1 MKGSLAMRKTLKRLL
16 SAVLFVAMA
25 LSLVVGVSTAG
36 QAATYPI
43 DIGYAATSGG
53 ACDGWFYSLGYGGY
67 ITSSN
72 VSSSNINYRL
82 NLVTAFG
89 DTSNYASKPAYFE
102 IFNQNVEG
110 YLAGTMR
117 PLSAPAYIYM
127 QGYNYGTS
135 SLVYSHNQANTTVIN
150 GKNYSDSAP
159 YTGTGSSVGTIYKS
173 ATTDDLVALSSG
185 NLTFINIL
193 LDHRATSGNLD
204 AVFQTGGT
212 LTFSNSTAQ
221 VATQGSGIH
230 VQGTGIVDKI
240 ENSTVKNTGTSAAS
254 TNNKNSAL
262 LVGMGG
268 NYTSKVGTVNTITNS
283 AFSSVNGYG
292 IWNRGTIGTIS
303 GSTSVTSTVNDAVY
317 VSDSGVITS
326 ITGGTFTGGSSGN
339 GLFLSNGG
347 TVGTVSGGVFSSTGA
362 NAGINI
368 ASGSTLNTIS
378 GGTING
384 ITVSGTLGSI
394 TGGTFDFTSYKSS
407 YNTIKNSVA
416 SGKVARLDSQSG
428 GGKFTVVN
436 NSGITSGTYMSAP
449 SCADGYSA
457 TQGTTA
463 INGETF
469 TTYTVGVANI
479 PVQSVE
485 ITPSVVNMT
494 IGETC
499 DITVTITPSNAT
511 DQTVT
516 WHTSNGG
523 VATIWNRTIT
533 ANGEGAAV
541 LTATV
546 DGKTAQVTVNVA
558 KPDTRIDVSE
568 YKASGTYP
576 EMSGKLFAGWF
587 ADEDYTEP
595 YLETTGLAY
604 AKFVD
609 AGVLVVRGQLS
620 AGTTS
625 ASASTNL
632 RLITTVDSD
641 MYSRVGFRITYEGN
655 SVNVETGTVYS
666 SISATDGG
674 LTVSYLPTDICASSK
689 YFMTYVLANVP
700 SAAFSKTISVVPYWR
715 TVDNTLVFGQQS
727 DIVIADQVPD
737 PVIDVESVTLSASTL
752 DMTAGDTST
761 LTATVSPSNATDK
774 TVTWSSSA
782 PAVASVSGGTVTA
795 LSAGQTV
802 ITATAGGKSAT
813 CTVTVTNAT
822 VDSDYI
828 AYMKRTYPNY
838 VESTKGLDITFKEDL
853 VGICYSTWHDYASL
867 YNTGTIYNVTEIL
880 AGNKVFGPYPLY
892 HYWAQPALG
901 YYSSSNTSVI
911 RTHMT
916 QLANAGVDF
925 IILDNTNASYS
936 IVDSPINS
944 STTETYWTSV
954 MASSAKAVLD
964 TCVQMRS
971 EGLKTPYIVFWNRN
985 TDDEAWTIVGKAY
998 SQFINKAEY
1007 KDLFVYLVND
1017 TSGKALPLVLGTGST
1032 TSTQGSSEANIPSLY
1047 NNMFTYR
1054 TMWGLQTV
1062 RQSTD
1067 WSYLLKNNNQPRRGA
1082 YDSVSGKTF
1091 YEQMPVAPAMQQAYM
1106 SNANTTYPNA
1116 IGRQNG
1122 ATFHTQW
1129 QNAFNVRPKIVVLA
1143 WWNEWVAQN
1152 YGSTSSPTFT
1162 DNYNREYSR
1171 DIEPMSG
1178 GHGAKYY
1185 NMMKQY
1191 IAAYKAHG
1199 TCPNLTESNVSAT
1212 IS

>member
-102 IFNQNVEG
+102 ILNQNVEG

-135 SLVYSHNQANTTVIN
+135 SLVYSHDQNNTTVIN
-150 GKNYSDSAP
+150 GKSYSDSAP

-173 ATTDDLVALSSG
+173 ATTNDLVILSSG
-185 NLTFINIL
+185 DLTFINIL

-204 AVFQTGGT
+204 AIYQTAGT

-262 LVGMGG
+262 LVGSGG
-268 NYTSKVGTVNTITNS
+268 STAKAGTVNTISNT

-394 TGGTFDFTSYKSS
+394 TGGTFDFTSYTAST
-407 YNTIKNSVA
+407 YNTIKDCIA
-416 SGKVARLDSQSG
+416 SGKVARLDSTSG
-428 GGKFTVVN
+428 SGKYTVVDN
-436 NSGITSGTYMSAP
+436 GGITSGTYMSAP
-449 SCADGYSA
+449 SCASGYAA
-457 TQGTTA
+457 TQATTV
-463 INGETF
+463 INGTSF
-469 TTYTVGVANI
+469 TTYTVGVET
-479 PVQSVE
+479 VDVSSVTLNE
-485 ITPSVVNMT
+485 TTLNLTVGDSFTLIATVN
-494 IGETC
+494 
-499 DITVTITPSNAT
+499 PSNAT
-511 DQTVT
+511 NGTVT
-516 WHTSNGG
+516 WSSNASGVASVSGG
-523 VATIWNRTIT
+523 VVSAVAEGQATIT
-533 ANGEGAAV
+533 A
-541 LTATV
+541 TAG
-546 DGKTAQVTVNVA
+546 GKSATCTVTVS
-558 KPDTRIDVSE
+558 KPDTRLDVSE
-568 YKASGTYP
+568 YKETGTCPTASG
-576 EMSGKLFAGWF
+576 KVFAGWF

-838 VESTKGLDITFKEDL
+838 VESTQGLDITFKEDL

-880 AGNKVFGPYPLY
+880 AGSKVFGPYPLY

-925 IILDNTNASYS
+925 IILDNTNASSS
-936 IVDSPINS
+936 IIDAQINS

-954 MASSAKAVLD
+954 MTSSAKAVLD

-985 TDDEAWTIVGKAY
+985 TDDEAWTIVGKVY

-1067 WSYLLKNNNQPRRGA
+1067 WSYLLKDNNQPRRGA

-1106 SNANTTYPNA
+1106 SNGNTTYPNA

-1152 YGSTSSPTFT
+1152 YGTTSSPTFT
-1162 DNYNREYSR
+1162 DNYNQEYSR

>member
-262 LVGMGG
+262 LVGSGG
-268 NYTSKVGTVNTITNS
+268 STAKAGTVNTISNT

-394 TGGTFDFTSYKSS
+394 TGGTFDFTSYTAST
-407 YNTIKNSVA
+407 YNTIKDCIA
-416 SGKVARLDSQSG
+416 SGKVARLDSTSG
-428 GGKFTVVN
+428 SGKYTVVDN
-436 NSGITSGTYMSAP
+436 GGITSGTYMSAP
-449 SCADGYSA
+449 SCASGYAA
-457 TQGTTA
+457 TQATTV
-463 INGETF
+463 INGTSF
-469 TTYTVGVANI
+469 TTYTVGVET
-479 PVQSVE
+479 VDVSSVTLNE
-485 ITPSVVNMT
+485 TTLNLTVGDSFTLIATVN
-494 IGETC
+494 
-499 DITVTITPSNAT
+499 PSNAT
-511 DQTVT
+511 NGTVT
-516 WHTSNGG
+516 WSSNASGVASVSGG
-523 VATIWNRTIT
+523 VVSAVAEGQATIT
-533 ANGEGAAV
+533 A
-541 LTATV
+541 TAG
-546 DGKTAQVTVNVA
+546 GKSATCTVTVS
-558 KPDTRIDVSE
+558 KPDTRLDVSE
-568 YKASGTYP
+568 YKETGTCP
-576 EMSGKLFAGWF
+576 TVSGKVFAGWF

-689 YFMTYVLANVP
+689 YFMTYVLANIP

-880 AGNKVFGPYPLY
+880 AGSKVFGPYPLY

-1152 YGSTSSPTFT
+1152 YGTTSSPTFT

>member
-1 MKGSLAMRKTLKRLL
+1 MKNGFKRLL
-16 SAVLFVAMA
+16 ATVLFFAMVLSLSVGLA
-25 LSLVVGVSTAG
+25 LSGS
-36 QAATYPI
+36 AATYPI
-43 DIGYAATSGG
+43 DIGYAASSGG
-53 ACDGWFYSLGYGGY
+53 ACDGWIYELGLGSYV
-67 ITSSN
+67 TSSN
-72 VSSSNINYRL
+72 VSSSYTNYRI

-89 DTSNYASKPAYFE
+89 DSSALASKTAYFE
-102 IFNQNVEG
+102 KFNQNVEG
-110 YLAGTMR
+110 YTTGTMR
-117 PLSAPAYIYM
+117 PLAAPAYIYL
-127 QGYNYGTS
+127 QGYNYGTA
-135 SLVYSHNQANTTVIN
+135 SLVYSHNQANTTIIN

-221 VATQGSGIH
+221 VATLGAGLH
-230 VQGTGIVDKI
+230 VQGTGVIDKI
-240 ENSTVKNTGTSAAS
+240 ENSTVKNTNTAAA
-254 TNNKNSAL
+254 TANNKNTAL

-283 AFSSVNGYG
+283 AFSSVTGYG
-292 IWNRGTIGTIS
+292 IWTRGTIGTI
-303 GSTSVTSTVNDAVY
+303 GGNTTVTSTGSDAVW
-317 VSDSGVITS
+317 VANSGVINTISGGTFTGGTAGNGLWISDGGTVGTISGGTFSSTGTAGLKVDTNSKINS
-326 ITGGTFTGGSSGN
+326 ITGGTFN
-339 GLFLSNGG
+339 GVIVN
-347 TVGTVSGGVFSSTGA
+347 
-362 NAGINI
+362 
-368 ASGSTLNTIS
+368 
-378 GGTING
+378 GTID
-384 ITVSGTLGSI
+384 SI
-394 TGGTFDFTSYKSS
+394 SGGTFDFTSYKSS

-457 TQGTTA
+457 TQGTTS

-469 TTYTVGVANI
+469 TIYTVGVANI

-494 IGETC
+494 VGDTY

-511 DQTVT
+511 NQTVT
-516 WHTSNGG
+516 WQTSNGG
-523 VATIWNRTIT
+523 VATVWNRTIT
-533 ANGEGAAV
+533 ANGEGTAV

-587 ADEDYTEP
+587 ADEALTEP
-595 YLETTGLAY
+595 YTEETGLAY

-609 AGVLVVRGQLS
+609 EGVLVVKGQLS
-620 AGTTS
+620 AGATT
-625 ASASTNL
+625 ASSSVNL

-641 MYSRVGFRITYEGN
+641 MYSRVGFRITYNGKT
-655 SVNVETGTVYS
+655 VNVDTRRVYS
-666 SISATDGG
+666 AISAKNGD
-674 LTVSYLPTDICASSK
+674 LTVTYSPTDICASSK
-689 YFMTYVLANVP
+689 YFMTFVLSNVP
-700 SAAFSKTISVVPYWR
+700 SAAYSKTITVVPYWR
-715 TVDNTLVFGQQS
+715 TLDNTLVFGAQS
-727 DIVIADQVPD
+727 DIVIANQLSE
-737 PVIDVESVTLSASTL
+737 PVIPVESVTVTPNTVN
-752 DMTAGDTST
+752 MTVGETADVTVTINPSNATNTTVTWQTSNGGVATVWNRTITANGAGTAV
-761 LTATVSPSNATDK
+761 LTATVDG
-774 TVTWSSSA
+774 VE
-782 PAVASVSGGTVTA
+782 
-795 LSAGQTV
+795 
-802 ITATAGGKSAT
+802 AT
-813 CTVTVTNAT
+813 CTVNVTAAT
-822 VDSDYI
+822 EDSDYI
-828 AYMKRTYPNY
+828 KYMKRKYPNY
-838 VESTKGLDITFKEDL
+838 VESTVGLDITFKEDL
-853 VGICYSTWHDYASL
+853 VGICYSTWHDYASV
-867 YNTGTIYNVTEIL
+867 YNAGTYYNATEIL
-880 AGNKVFGPYPLY
+880 ASTKVFGPYPLY
-892 HYWAQPALG
+892 HYWAKPALG
-901 YYSSSNTSVI
+901 YYSSSDSSVI

-925 IILDNTNASYS
+925 IIIDNTNASLS
-936 IVDSPINS
+936 IIDAAINS
-944 STTETYWTSV
+944 SVSSQTYWQSVITSSV
-954 MASSAKAVLD
+954 TALLD

-971 EGLKTPYIVFWNRN
+971 EGLKTPYVVFWNKN
-985 TDDEAWTIVGKAY
+985 TDSENWEIFGRIR
-998 SQFINKAEY
+998 SQFLTKDKY

-1017 TSGKALPLVLGTGST
+1017 NNGLAKPLVLGTGST
-1032 TSTQGSSEANIPSLY
+1032 TSTQGTAEASVPSYYDAYL
-1047 NNMFTYR
+1047 TYR

-1062 RQSTD
+1062 RATTD
-1067 WSYLLKNNNQPRRGA
+1067 WSYILKNNNQPRRGET
-1082 YDSVSGKTF
+1082 DSTTGKTY
-1091 YEQMPVAPAMQQAYM
+1091 YEQMPVAPAMQQTYM
-1106 SNANTTYPNA
+1106 TATGTA
-1116 IGRQNG
+1116 TGRKNG

-1162 DNYNREYSR
+1162 DNYNQEYSR

-1191 IAAYKAHG
+1191 IAAYKAHEN
-1199 TCPNLTESNVSAT
+1199 CPNLTESNVSST

>member
-16 SAVLFVAMA
+16 SAGLFVAMA

-89 DTSNYASKPAYFE
+89 DTSNYASKSAYFE
-102 IFNQNVEG
+102 ILNQNVEG

-135 SLVYSHNQANTTVIN
+135 SLVYSHDQNNTTVIN
-150 GKNYSDSAP
+150 GKSYSDSAP

-173 ATTDDLVALSSG
+173 ATTNDLVILSSG
-185 NLTFINIL
+185 DLTFINIL

-204 AVFQTGGT
+204 AIYQTAGT

-262 LVGMGG
+262 LVGSGG
-268 NYTSKVGTVNTITNS
+268 STAKAGTVNTISNT

-394 TGGTFDFTSYKSS
+394 TGGTFDFTSYTAST
-407 YNTIKNSVA
+407 YNTIKDCIA
-416 SGKVARLDSQSG
+416 SGKVARLDSTSG
-428 GGKFTVVN
+428 SGKYTVVDN
-436 NSGITSGTYMSAP
+436 GGITSGTYMSAP
-449 SCADGYSA
+449 SCASGYAA
-457 TQGTTA
+457 TQATTV
-463 INGETF
+463 INGTSF
-469 TTYTVGVANI
+469 TTYTVGVET
-479 PVQSVE
+479 VDVSSVTLNE
-485 ITPSVVNMT
+485 TTLNLTVGDSFTLIAIVN
-494 IGETC
+494 
-499 DITVTITPSNAT
+499 PSNAT
-511 DQTVT
+511 NGTVT
-516 WHTSNGG
+516 WSSNASGVASVSGG
-523 VATIWNRTIT
+523 VVSAVAEGQATIT
-533 ANGEGAAV
+533 A
-541 LTATV
+541 TAG
-546 DGKTAQVTVNVA
+546 GKSATCTVTVS
-558 KPDTRIDVSE
+558 KPDTRLDVSE
-568 YKASGTYP
+568 YKETGTCPTASG
-576 EMSGKLFAGWF
+576 KVFAGWF

-632 RLITTVDSD
+632 RLITTVDTD

-674 LTVSYLPTDICASSK
+674 LTVSYLPKDICASSK

-727 DIVIADQVPD
+727 NIVIADQVPD

-761 LTATVSPSNATDK
+761 LTATVSPSTATDK

-838 VESTKGLDITFKEDL
+838 VESTQGLDITFKEDL

-925 IILDNTNASYS
+925 IILDNTNASSS
-936 IVDSPINS
+936 IIDAQINS

-954 MASSAKAVLD
+954 MTSSAKAVLD

-1106 SNANTTYPNA
+1106 SNANTKYPNA